1 MSPLNVCVIF
11 LCQHGRRW
19 RRSFFSTSSVLM
31 QKHWCGPVWFD
42 ICAPRFPMRR
52 DRFLSILHSVV
63 GRIVQS
69 SHKIFDRWRMYPFV
83 CSSFFFRSHN
93 EKRNIA
99 QLAFSSSILKKVAA
113 IAAVW
118 LPVVRWTR
126 TLFSVSSRAR
136 RLLGGWLPSAEL
148 IELCTQDARIT
159 PTGPTHAWIRD
170 AGHEEVKER
179 NCVNQAHPSS
189 LPGETAR
196 ATSSLC
202 PLIYSQVY
210 KYSSSSS
217 SPLSRET
224 LRDLCGILRRKRL
237 GSIQP
242 KMPRAR
248 ETPRFSFLAFLQSPL
263 TQPTDCFRYLHF
275 SLVSTRILRK
285 CGKRERYMNSKG
297 FVFFFFFRMT
307 AL

>member
-1 MSPLNVCVIF
+1 
-11 LCQHGRRW
+11 
-19 RRSFFSTSSVLM
+19 
-31 QKHWCGPVWFD
+31 
-42 ICAPRFPMRR
+42 
-52 DRFLSILHSVV
+52 
-63 GRIVQS
+63 
-69 SHKIFDRWRMYPFV
+69 MYPFV

-217 SPLSRET
+217 PLSRERRCAT
-224 LRDLCGILRRKRL
+224 CVGFCG
-237 GSIQP
+237 GSGSDQYSQKCLEP
-242 KMPRAR
+242 VKP
-248 ETPRFSFLAFLQSPL
+248 PVLAFSLS
-263 TQPTDCFRYLHF
+263 F
-275 SLVSTRILRK
+275 SRR
-285 CGKRERYMNSKG
+285 
-297 FVFFFFFRMT
+297 
-307 AL
+307 

>member
-1 MSPLNVCVIF
+1 MVLFDLTSALPVSRCDAIDFLHFTLRCWAHCPIKSLNLWSMTDVPVC
-11 LCQHGRRW
+11 L
-19 RRSFFSTSSVLM
+19 L
-31 QKHWCGPVWFD
+31 
-42 ICAPRFPMRR
+42 
-52 DRFLSILHSVV
+52 L
-63 GRIVQS
+63 
-69 SHKIFDRWRMYPFV
+69 
-83 CSSFFFRSHN
+83 FFFPQPQRK
-93 EKRNIA
+93 EKYCPIG
-99 QLAFSSSILKKVAA
+99 LFLIHIEKVAA

-196 ATSSLC
+196 AASSLC

-217 SPLSRET
+217 PLSLERRCAT
-224 LRDLCGILRRKRL
+224 CVGFCG
-237 GSIQP
+237 GSGSDQYSQKCLEP
-242 KMPRAR
+242 VKP
-248 ETPRFSFLAFLQSPL
+248 PVLAFSLS
-263 TQPTDCFRYLHF
+263 F
-275 SLVSTRILRK
+275 SRR
-285 CGKRERYMNSKG
+285 
-297 FVFFFFFRMT
+297 
-307 AL
+307 